1 MQLNTVYMYACK
13 TAINI
18 SKIIQAS
25 NKSGTTPASPSA
37 TINPA
42 KIFSIICPTVMFA
55 TKRTVRL
62 KGFDNKDIASIGT
75 TNGAKAT
82 GIPLGKNVLKYPH
95 FFTFIPTIILNVNAS
110 KDKHPTAAKWDV
122 KVKL

>member
-18 SKIIQAS
+18 SKIIIQAS
-25 NKSGTTPASPSA
+25 NNKGTTPPSPSA

-42 KIFSIICPTVMFA
+42 NIFSMICPTVIFA

-62 KGFDNKDIASIGT
+62 KGFDNNEIASIGT
-75 TNGAKAT
+75 TKGAKAT
-82 GIPLGKNVLKYPH
+82 GIPLGKNVLK
-95 FFTFIPTIILNVNAS
+95 
-110 KDKHPTAAKWDV
+110 
-122 KVKL
+122 

>member
-1 MQLNTVYMYACK
+1 MQLSTVYMYACK

-18 SKIIQAS
+18 SKIIIQAS
-25 NKSGTTPASPSA
+25 NNSGTTPASPSA

-42 KIFSIICPTVMFA
+42 KIFSIMCPTVIFA

-62 KGFDNKDIASIGT
+62 KGFDNSDIASMGT
-75 TNGAKAT
+75 TKGAKAK

-95 FFTFIPTIILNVNAS
+95 FLTFIPTIILKVRAS
-110 KDKHPTAAKWDV
+110 NDKQPTAAK
-122 KVKL
+122 